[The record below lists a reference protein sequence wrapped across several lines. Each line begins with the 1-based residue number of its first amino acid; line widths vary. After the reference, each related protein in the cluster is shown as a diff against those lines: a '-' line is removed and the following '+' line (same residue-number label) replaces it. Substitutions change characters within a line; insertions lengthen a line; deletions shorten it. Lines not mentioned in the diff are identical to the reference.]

1 MEAARGLRCGPGGTV
16 LNVPSLNL
24 LRYPSPWRVPDVQP
38 WRHALWPLLAGLVAG
53 SALVLWQV
61 RWQSR
66 LQAER
71 GLLQA
76 SLQLQLR
83 QQAELR
89 QAQAL
94 AQSQARM
101 RERASAWQLQRQQF
115 MQLHTQLSQE
125 AGNVDLRLQRWQAD
139 GHKLSLQLWLPHTEG
154 VPAIVARLTQASPQ
168 PWTLHSLAGQSD
180 PPGVQVV
187 LEAVWPAAPAGGRR
201 P

>member
-1 MEAARGLRCGPGGTV
+1 MEAACRLRRGLGGTV
-16 LNVPSLNL
+16 LNAPSLNL
-24 LRYPSPWRVPDVQP
+24 LRYPSRLRMPDAVV

-53 SALVLWQV
+53 LALVFWQA
-61 RWQSR
+61 RWHAR
-66 LQAER
+66 LLDER
-71 GLLQA
+71 GALQA
-76 SLQLQLR
+76 SLQLQQR

-89 QAQAL
+89 EAQAL

-125 AGNVDLRLQRWQAD
+125 ADGAGLRLQRWRAD
-139 GHKLSLQLWLPHTEG
+139 GHKLSLQLWLPHPEG
-154 VPAIVARLTQASPQ
+154 VPGLVARLSQASPQ

-180 PPGVQVV
+180 PPGVEAV
-187 LEAVWPAAPAGGRR
+187 LETVWPSSPTGGRK

>member
-53 SALVLWQV
+53 SVLVFWQV
-61 RWQSR
+61 RWHAR

-71 GLLQA
+71 GPLQA
-76 SLQLQLR
+76 SHEQQQR

-89 QAQAL
+89 QAQAH

-115 MQLHTQLSQE
+115 MRLHAQLSQE
-125 AGNVDLRLQRWQAD
+125 VGDVGLRLQRWQAD
-139 GHKLSLQLWLPHTEG
+139 GHKLSLQLWLPHPEG
-154 VPAIVARLTQASPQ
+154 VPGLVARLTQASPQ

-180 PPGVQVV
+180 PPGVQAV
-187 LEAVWPAAPAGGRR
+187 LEAAWPALPAGGRR